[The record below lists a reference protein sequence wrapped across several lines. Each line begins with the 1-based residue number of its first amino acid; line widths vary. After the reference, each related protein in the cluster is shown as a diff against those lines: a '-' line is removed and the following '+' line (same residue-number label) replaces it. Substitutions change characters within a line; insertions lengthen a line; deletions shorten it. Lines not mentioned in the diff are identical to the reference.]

1 MERYSAI
8 QCNKVW
14 YSMIQ
19 YNTIQYDT
27 TRYNPM
33 CYSKVLFCVIL
44 IFLLHHVNG
53 AGNTITRTQ
62 IPQLWY
68 KTKSTKGYCT
78 NAWGWHKLAFKT
90 TPFVLDTLLN
100 YKGTTVSFK
109 RFFFFLLEFTPVHLH
124 LIWQNRLSED
134 FNLGSVFLH
143 FQTQALS
150 QLFRKTRRKSWAAT
164 SAKAVKCM

>member
-109 RFFFFLLEFTPVHLH
+109 RFFFFFTRVHTSSPSLD
-124 LIWQNRLSED
+124 LTKQAIWRLQ
-134 FNLGSVFLH
+134 LRLCFLT
-143 FQTQALS
+143 FS
-150 QLFRKTRRKSWAAT
+150 DS
-164 SAKAVKCM
+164 SS